1 MYFTKPGDSGC
12 TAFSVLINRNR
23 NSLKPE
29 RAKKLVVAYY
39 NKD

>member
-1 MYFTKPGDSGC
+1 MSFTNPGDSGC
-12 TAFSVLINRNR
+12 PVFSVLINKNR

-29 RAKKLVVAYY
+29 RAKKLVVVYY